1 MNWTG
6 WQEPGRSALAIV
18 IWLEAD
24 SMKEPDQHMPLESKR
39 CYRLLWLGRAVV
51 TSGLVAYLGWRLYGE
66 MAGIHLHLAR
76 PWFLALALTCAV
88 LGILI
93 SARLW
98 YGLILPPIQVPF
110 RQILA
115 HYLNG
120 LFWNNFLP
128 TAFGG
133 DAVRVLSLRHVIGQT
148 DAVVNSVLLARLAG
162 LWSIIIL
169 ACVTAQINAIH
180 LGWQVGQ
187 LSLFVTI
194 GALFLAIVGTFFL
207 FGATITALVKRFPS
221 SWTRWHAS
229 LHAYR
234 QHKARLW
241 QALGWAFAIQMSAI
255 AINIFAAQAL
265 DLSISPRELI
275 LCLPLIN
282 LIALLPI
289 SIGGF
294 GVREGSYVYFLGLFG
309 ISVANAIVLALTVFA
324 ILTFVTGVGAG
335 FFTLLIPSMKKI
347 SKFL

>member
-1 MNWTG
+1 MKWPG
-6 WQEPGRSALAIV
+6 WQEPGRSALATV

-24 SMKEPDQHMPLESKR
+24 SMKELNQHLPSKSKR
-39 CYRLLWLGRAVV
+39 FSRLLWLGRAVV
-51 TSGLVAYLGWRLYGE
+51 TLGLVAYLGWRLYGE
-66 MAGIHLHLAR
+66 MAGIYLHLAR
-76 PWFLALALTCAV
+76 PWFLALALACAV
-88 LGILI
+88 LGVLM

-98 YGLILPPIQVPF
+98 YGLILPPIQVTF

-128 TAFGG
+128 TSFGG

-148 DAVVNSVLLARLAG
+148 DKVINSVFMVRLAG

-194 GALFLAIVGTFFL
+194 GALFFAVVGTFFL
-207 FGATITALVKRFPS
+207 FGATMTALIKRLPS
-221 SWTRWHAS
+221 SWKRWHAS
-229 LHAYR
+229 LQAYR

-255 AINIFAAQAL
+255 AINIFTAKAL
-265 DLSISPRELI
+265 DLSISPGELI
-275 LCLPLIN
+275 ICLPLIN
-282 LIALLPI
+282 LIALMPI

-309 ISVANAIVLALTVFA
+309 IGVANAIILALAVYA
-324 ILTFVTGVGAG
+324 ILILVAGVGAG
-335 FFTLLIPSMKKI
+335 FFTLLIPSTKKTEI
-347 SKFL
+347 I